1 MDLRHSLEGREKGD
15 ERARLGIDVF
25 VRRVRKYLG
34 AYFTHLG
41 GKVDAV
47 VFSAGAGAGE
57 GLRKAHVK
65 YLGAHLGGKGG
76 TGDARM

>member
-15 ERARLGIDVF
+15 ERAKLGIDVF

-34 AYFTHLG
+34 AYLVHLG

-47 VFSAGAGAGE
+47 VFSAGGWRDWCSGQ
-57 GLRKAHVK
+57 R
-65 YLGAHLGGKGG
+65 G
-76 TGDARM
+76 TDNSICV